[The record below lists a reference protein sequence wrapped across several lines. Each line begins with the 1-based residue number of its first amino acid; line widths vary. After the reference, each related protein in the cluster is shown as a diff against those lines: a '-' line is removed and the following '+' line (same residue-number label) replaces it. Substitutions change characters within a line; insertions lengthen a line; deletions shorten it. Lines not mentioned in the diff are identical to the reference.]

1 MFIRRHKKFRDEW
14 KENRVGLLFDVS
26 EDEELAI
33 MNEVFDAGRITIFK
47 NKTEGDMVN
56 MLFYNLSSHDKLKI
70 IYFANMVKEWKDVKD
85 KTVKEWKAIK
95 IEATQKNRQTSEEK
109 TEEKENDSD
118 NPAADIMRFDI

>member
-1 MFIRRHKKFRDEW
+1 MIFKKHKKFRDEW

-47 NKTEGDMVN
+47 DKTEGDMVN
-56 MLFYNLSSHDKLKI
+56 MLFYNLSNHDKLKI
-70 IYFANMVKEWKDVKD
+70 IYFANMIKEWKDVKD
-85 KTVKEWKAIK
+85 KTLKEWKAIK
-95 IEATQKNRQTSEEK
+95 IEPSRKDHLDTKEK
-109 TEEKENDSD
+109 AGEKGNDSD